1 MQQSDSIMVSNLT
14 NFEKKIFNNFLF
26 LSQRIPTERLCDIL
40 KWFNEPVLCVF
51 ILFLLQAWIMNSNV
65 LKSVL

>member
-1 MQQSDSIMVSNLT
+1 MKQSYSIMASNLT

-26 LSQRIPTERLCDIL
+26 LSQKISTKRLCDIL
-40 KWFNEPVLCVF
+40 KWFNEPVFRVF
-51 ILFLLQAWIMNSNV
+51 TLFLLQAWIMNSNI

>member
-1 MQQSDSIMVSNLT
+1 MKQSYSIMASNLT

-26 LSQRIPTERLCDIL
+26 LSQKISTKRLCDIL
-40 KWFNEPVLCVF
+40 KWFNEPVFCVF
-51 ILFLLQAWIMNSNV
+51 TLFLLQAWIMNSNI